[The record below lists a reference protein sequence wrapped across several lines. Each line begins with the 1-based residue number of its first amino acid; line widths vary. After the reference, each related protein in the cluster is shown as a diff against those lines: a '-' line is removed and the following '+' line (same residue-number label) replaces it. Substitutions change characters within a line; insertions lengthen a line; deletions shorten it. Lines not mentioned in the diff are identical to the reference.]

1 MKISLGNFFKTVECL
16 GLRSER
22 FCRGGRG
29 RGREGKGEGERARA
43 RGQGHVLMIGISMV
57 SCVWH

>member
-16 GLRSER
+16 D
-22 FCRGGRG
+22 RGQRDSAE
-29 RGREGKGEGERARA
+29 EGVGVGERARA